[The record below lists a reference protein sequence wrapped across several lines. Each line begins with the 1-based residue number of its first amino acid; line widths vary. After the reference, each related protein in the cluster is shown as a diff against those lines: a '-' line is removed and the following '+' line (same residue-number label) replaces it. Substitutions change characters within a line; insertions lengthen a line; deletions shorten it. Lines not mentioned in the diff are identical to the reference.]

1 MTEQRLMKDGLGE
14 DAVERIITALALS
27 IPNFPVKQFRK
38 DALNGI
44 ETLELKARVHHL
56 IDVLHQYL
64 PDDFEETAALLIKM
78 ETHWD
83 YGDENDPL
91 RWFAAWPVTDYVGV
105 HGLEHP
111 EISLNVLKHLTSLF
125 SSEFAIRPF
134 IKRHQAITFEH
145 LKQWCC
151 DQDEHVR
158 RLASEGT
165 RPRLPWGQQLP
176 HFIADPAPV
185 LPLLESLKD
194 DASEYV
200 RRSVANN
207 LNDISKDHPDLVIE
221 TCQRWL
227 GSASKEG
234 LEHKETRKDRQWLV
248 RHATRTLVKAGHSD
262 VFALLGFTS
271 DPKVALQS
279 FVLEDAAIGLGESA
293 VFDIVLQSTSSN
305 VQKMVLDYAVHHR
318 KKSGQLTA
326 KVFKLRTLTLQPNAS
341 VEVRKAH
348 AFKQITTRKYY
359 SGEHVIELLING
371 VALGSVNF
379 ELSVP

>member
-1 MTEQRLMKDGLGE
+1 MKDGLGE
-14 DAVERIITALALS
+14 DAVERIIAALARS
-27 IPNFPVKQFRK
+27 VQDFPVKKFRK

-44 ETLELKARVHHL
+44 GTLELKARVHHL
-56 IDVLHQYL
+56 IAVLHQYF
-64 PDDFEETAALLIKM
+64 PDDFEATAALLMKM
-78 ETHWD
+78 KTHWD

-105 HGLEHP
+105 HGLDHP
-111 EISLNVLKHLTSLF
+111 ATSLNVLKHLTSLF

-134 IKRHQAITFEH
+134 IERHPAMTFEH
-145 LKQWCC
+145 LEQWCC
-151 DQDEHVR
+151 DPDEHVR

-207 LNDISKDHPDLVIE
+207 LNDISKDHPDLVIAI
-221 TCQRWL
+221 CQKWL
-227 GSASKEG
+227 KSSGTEIP
-234 LEHKETRKDRQWLV
+234 EHKERQWLV
-248 RHATRTLVKAGHSD
+248 RHATRSLVKAGHPD

-271 DPKVALQS
+271 NPKVTLQS
-279 FVLEDAAIGLGESA
+279 FVLQDDVIGLGESA
-293 VFDIVLQSTSSN
+293 VFDIVLQSTSPD
-305 VQKMVLDYAVHHR
+305 VQKIVLDYAVHHR

-326 KVFKLRTLTLQPNAS
+326 KVFKLKTLILQPNAS

-359 SGEHVIELLING
+359 SGEHVIALLING
-371 VALGSVNF
+371 VALGNVNF